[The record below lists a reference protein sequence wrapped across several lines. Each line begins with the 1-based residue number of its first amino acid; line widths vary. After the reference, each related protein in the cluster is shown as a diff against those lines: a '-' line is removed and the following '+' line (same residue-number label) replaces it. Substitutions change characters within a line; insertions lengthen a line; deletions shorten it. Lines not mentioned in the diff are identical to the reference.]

1 MRLIDAD
8 LMIKNLEKDYN
19 SFMEQGHKKL
29 ANAILDVLIPT
40 INCQPTVD
48 TDKHGHWVWNDEAN
62 LFKGGWVCSLCK
74 IKNDNIPADNMALPK
89 IYAGTNYCGNCGA
102 KMDEVSENGN

>member
-29 ANAILDVLIPT
+29 ANAILGVLIPI
-40 INCQPTVD
+40 INWQPTVD
-48 TDKHGHWVWNDEAN
+48 TDKHGHWVMCKRLGDLKPLFDTFRCSACDNLILSSKSNDY
-62 LFKGGWVCSLCK
+62 
-74 IKNDNIPADNMALPK
+74 
-89 IYAGTNYCGNCGA
+89 IYCPYCGA
-102 KMDEVSENGN
+102 KMDEVAE